1 MNKKIKLLKSILS
14 FIGKLLGAFGLIFV
28 IYKLSQEY
36 TVDTFFEKLNALKYA
51 LVYLLGIN
59 FISLLLGVYAW
70 HIMLLNYAVEPFAY
84 INSYYYFAKTEIAKY
99 LPGNVF
105 HFVGR
110 QILANKIGITQQEMV
125 KISLLFSFLLLTGTI
140 ISSTFFS
147 LFADSTVNYILISM
161 VLSCIGI
168 IMVTLFLYPSFSIKK
183 KAYMS
188 MILTISVA
196 LQGIMLGLIVML
208 QIGDFTTGLFFQS
221 VSIYII
227 SWLIGFVTPGA
238 SGGLG
243 VREGTFVA
251 IATYLHVNIPA
262 DIIIFSVL
270 LVRLIN
276 ISVDIIAYLST
287 FILKTKI
294 KGFET

>member
-1 MNKKIKLLKSILS
+1 MNKKMKLLKSTLS
-14 FIGKLLGAFGLIFV
+14 FMGKLLGIFGLVFIL
-28 IYKLSQEY
+28 YKLSEEY
-36 TVDTFFEKLNALKYA
+36 TVDTFFEKLNTLKYA

-59 FISLLLGVYAW
+59 FLSLFLGIYAW
-70 HIMLLNYAVEPFAY
+70 HIMLLNYAKEAFSY

-99 LPGNVF
+99 LPGNIF

-125 KISLLFSFLLLTGTI
+125 KISLLFSFLLLAGTI
-140 ISSTFFS
+140 ISSTFFAFFS
-147 LFADSTVNYILISM
+147 NTTDYILVSM
-161 VLSCIGI
+161 VLLCVAI
-168 IMVTLFLYPSFSIKK
+168 IIVTLFLYPSFSIKK
-183 KAYMS
+183 KIHMTVL
-188 MILTISVA
+188 LTISVA

-208 QIGDFTTGLFFQS
+208 QTETFTFGLFFQS

-227 SWLIGFVTPGA
+227 SWLIGFITPGA

-251 IATYLHVNIPA
+251 ITTYLHINIST
-262 DIIIFSVL
+262 DIIVFSVL

-276 ISVDIIAYLST
+276 ILVDIMAYLST
-287 FILKTKI
+287 LILKKRI
-294 KGFET
+294 KGI